1 MSRKG
6 RRSKNDDGP
15 QDSKE
20 WMNTY
25 ADLMS
30 LLLTFFVMIFSLST
44 IDMNKYQALIQSL
57 QGYLGIVKE
66 GHTLQNTAA
75 QLETQGSAGSNVAA
89 TNTNFEDIADVYNDI
104 QTYIEQSNLSNSVQV
119 TINERGILIR
129 FVDTA
134 LFDTGKADIKPEA
147 KEILKNVGEIIKR
160 ADKPIRVE
168 GHTDNVPI
176 HNEKFPS
183 NWELSTARATNV
195 VKYFIE
201 NVGMDPSTLSA
212 AGYGEYHPVAD
223 NQTEEGRAKN
233 RRVDIIIVNGSS
245 NK

>member
-1 MSRKG
+1 MSRRG
-6 RRSKNDDGP
+6 RRSNSDDGP

-44 IDMNKYQALIQSL
+44 IDINKYQALIQSL

-66 GHTLQNTAA
+66 GQALQETNV
-75 QLETQGSAGSNVAA
+75 QLETQGSAGSNIAA
-89 TNTNFEDIADVYNDI
+89 TDTDFEDIANVYQDVKE
-104 QTYIEQSNLSNSVQV
+104 YIEQSNLNNSIQV
-119 TINERGILIR
+119 SIDERGILIR
-129 FVDTA
+129 FLDTA
-134 LFDTGKADIKPEA
+134 LFDTGKADIKPQAEV
-147 KEILKNVGEIIKR
+147 ILNNVGEIIKK
-160 ADKPIRVE
+160 ANKPIRVE

-195 VKYFIE
+195 VRYFIE
-201 NVGMDPSTLSA
+201 KLNMNPPMLSA
-212 AGYGEYHPVAD
+212 VGYGEYHPVAD
-223 NQTEEGRAKN
+223 NNTVEGRSKN
-233 RRVDIIIVNGSS
+233 RRVDIIIIGSP
-245 NK
+245 NDE